1 MTVTKLRMGFRE
13 AALRGHIPEQ
23 VVDRLTMMTILEAGT
38 QAFHKGYFGALLDTN
53 LEKSRDLRISNREG
67 WDLAL
72 AAQDSLLDDLTGI
85 RWAHRQTE
93 TLTTSDFVLA
103 LAYTRD
109 AALRPGYAPYE
120 SELLKVAR
128 VRTVQN
134 FKPIKARGATNLLHR
149 FLQLRPEATN
159 VQYTGFIGQ
168 GDFYSVANWE
178 LAVAY
183 TWEMYVNDEI
193 GDFVSAMEELG
204 QAAARTRAWAV
215 IDAIARQAT
224 RLPLLNGELGPTI
237 ENIQAVQA
245 DLAEQSV
252 DGRFVARTLTDMYL
266 PATWNAMATVALNSQ
281 GLNYTGGASGTLT
294 QQPAINPVYKA
305 ADPHAEPLMAEIF
318 ATGPEGNP
326 KYNNPSAGYA
336 DLNAR
341 DWVALD
347 RTARPLEISYLE
359 GFQSGPKTYTK
370 VPDTVELNHGSFE
383 NHTFAVKV
391 GDTMGAVV
399 SDKTAIRIVQGS

>member
-13 AALRGHIPEQ
+13 AAIRGHIPEQ
-23 VVDRLTMMTILEAGT
+23 VVDRLTMMTILEAGI
-38 QAFHKGYFGALLDTN
+38 QAFHKGYYGALLDTN

-72 AAQDSLLDDLTGI
+72 AAQDALLDDLTGI

-109 AALRPGYAPYE
+109 AALRPGYAPFE

-128 VRTVQN
+128 VRNVQN

-159 VQYTGFIGQ
+159 VTYTGFIGQ
-168 GDFYSVANWE
+168 GEFYSVANWE
-178 LAVAY
+178 LAVSY

-193 GDFVSAMEELG
+193 GDFTSAMEELG
-204 QAAARTRAWAV
+204 EAAARTRAWSV
-215 IDAIARQAT
+215 IDAIARQAK

-237 ENIQAVQA
+237 ENIQAVMA
-245 DLAEQSV
+245 DFAEQSV
-252 DGRFVARTLTDMYL
+252 DGRFVSRTMTDMYL
-266 PATWNAMATVALNSQ
+266 PATWNALAAVALNSQ
-281 GLNYTGGASGTLT
+281 GVNYTGGASGTLA

-305 ADPHAEPLMAEIF
+305 ADPHPEPLMAEIF
-318 ATGPEGNP
+318 NAGPEGNP
-326 KYNNPSAGYA
+326 KYNDPQAAYA
-336 DLNAR
+336 DLSAR

-347 RTARPLEISYLE
+347 RNARPIEISYLD
-359 GFQSGPKTYTK
+359 GFQAGPKTYTK

-383 NHTFAVKV
+383 NHTYAVKV
-391 GDTMGAVV
+391 GDVHGAVV
-399 SDKTAIRIVQGS
+399 SDKTAIRIVQGV